1 MTTRIRVM
9 VVEDHHVVRQGLVAL
24 LKTTPDMSVVA
35 EGADGRQAVDL
46 FRQHEPD
53 VTLMDLRMPNMSGV
67 DAVIEIRQHYPAA
80 RIIVLTTFDGD
91 EDIYR
96 ALQAGARA
104 YLLKGMFG
112 DELMDAIRAVHAGKS
127 RIPPAVAERLANR
140 MSGPAL
146 TVRELDVLRLIVLGK
161 SNKEI
166 GEGLTIS
173 EATVKTH
180 INSDDYRLAA
190 RYRSSRSARNVMRQL
205 AILLAGMAAA
215 TAGIQAASD
224 WRAATE
230 GELKKLI
237 PARAS
242 VAPYIDST
250 NTIGHRTMQ
259 FMNDSRDKMRM
270 TWIKLVKTTV

>member
-1 MTTRIRVM
+1 MTQTLTSKIRIM

-24 LKTTPDMSVVA
+24 LNTVPDMSVVA
-35 EGADGRQAVDL
+35 EGSDGKQAVDL
-46 FRQHEPD
+46 FRRHEPD

-67 DAVIEIRQHYPAA
+67 DAVTEIRQNFPAA

-112 DELMDAIRAVHAGKS
+112 DELMEAIRAVHAGKS

-140 MSGPAL
+140 MGTPGL
-146 TVRELDVLRLIVLGK
+146 TARELDVLRLIVGGK

-166 GEGLTIS
+166 GEGLNIS

-180 INSDDYRLAA
+180 IN
-190 RYRSSRSARNVMRQL
+190 N
-205 AILLAGMAAA
+205 ILSKLGVTDRTQATTMALQR
-215 TAGIQAASD
+215 GIVH
-224 WRAATE
+224 
-230 GELKKLI
+230 L
-237 PARAS
+237 
-242 VAPYIDST
+242 
-250 NTIGHRTMQ
+250 
-259 FMNDSRDKMRM
+259 DSRGS
-270 TWIKLVKTTV
+270 